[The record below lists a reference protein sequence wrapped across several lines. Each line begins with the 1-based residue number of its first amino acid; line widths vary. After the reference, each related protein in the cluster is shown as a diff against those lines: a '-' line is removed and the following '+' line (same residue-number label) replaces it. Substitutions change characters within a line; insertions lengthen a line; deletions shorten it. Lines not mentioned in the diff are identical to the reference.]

1 MIPEMKPSS
10 PMVFVNFMFLYMP
23 YHGFNLNPQPVDT
36 MAFLR
41 IFWTPR
47 LGPSASEVHHD
58 KLEALVKSLS
68 HIQSVLEDPAMRE
81 VIGNVAPQLLNL
93 DANGPKNSEVK
104 DAEDGK
110 PASSRPG
117 KTPKTCDMPPPP
129 PPKTAKVND
138 TDKTDKTD
146 MTDKSIDVDKSP
158 ESIDKS
164 ASQDPPSGE
173 GEVNSSTHRAAH
185 ARLVRRMEK
194 VAVADF
200 PHMSKLWAGGR
211 KDARYNVR

>member
-1 MIPEMKPSS
+1 M
-10 PMVFVNFMFLYMP
+10 
-23 YHGFNLNPQPVDT
+23 
-36 MAFLR
+36 
-41 IFWTPR
+41 R
-47 LGPSASEVHHD
+47 LGPSASEVHD
-58 KLEALVKSLS
+58 NKLEALVKSLS

-93 DANGPKNSEVK
+93 DKNDSKELK

-117 KTPKTCDMPPPP
+117 KTSKTCDMPPAPP
-129 PPKTAKVND
+129 ARKKVTFEETKE
-138 TDKTDKTD
+138 TDKI
-146 MTDKSIDVDKSP
+146 DKSPDKSTDTSPDKSP
-158 ESIDKS
+158 EE
-164 ASQDPPSGE
+164 AAGE

-200 PHMSKLWAGGR
+200 PYMSKLWAGGR
-211 KDARYNVR
+211 KDARFKFGICCFPK